1 MKFADIEEQSDHHE
15 HERRTYQE
23 RRSVSPEQVRIGW
36 NDKTVSIVGI
46 HSMVVVV
53 LICALGW
60 MGYLL
65 NRSVEG
71 TISAINTSISEQ
83 TEQQT
88 KEHNQITHDLN
99 RNFDVMSNSQ
109 NSIAESMEAQTFLLT
124 KTEKER
130 AFYKMEIPDGL
141 RKRLR

>member
-1 MKFADIEEQSDHHE
+1 MKFADIEEHSEHDN
-15 HERRTYQE
+15 HERRNYQE

-65 NRSVEG
+65 NRSAEG
-71 TISAINTSISEQ
+71 TIQAINTSISEQ

-109 NSIAESMEAQTFLLT
+109 SRIAESMEAQTFLLT

-130 AFYKMEIPDGL
+130 SFYKMDIPEGL
-141 RKRLR
+141 RRRIR